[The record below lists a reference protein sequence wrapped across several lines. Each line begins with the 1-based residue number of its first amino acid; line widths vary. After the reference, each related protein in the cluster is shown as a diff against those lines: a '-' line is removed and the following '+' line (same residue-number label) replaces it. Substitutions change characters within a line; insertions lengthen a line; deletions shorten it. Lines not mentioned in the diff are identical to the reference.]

1 MDTYRRLE
9 DLPVIAE
16 SVLTIGTFDGL
27 HKGHQA
33 VIQRLVTHASEQ
45 GLPAVVITF
54 DPHPQHVLAPPGT
67 PKKELIITLDKKL
80 SLLDRQSVD
89 LVLVLPFDRA
99 LSQVTAHNFL
109 HDIVMQQFHPTRL
122 VIGYDHHFGHDRQGD
137 AEFLQRQAAEFHYA
151 VEVVEGVRSSGLT
164 VNSSNI
170 RRLLQEGRC
179 ELAEDLL
186 GWPYE
191 ISGRIVPGD
200 DRGQALGYPTANL
213 MPDEGAQLI
222 PRQGVY
228 VVSSDID
235 GKTAYGMCNVGV
247 RPTFDGRSLTIETHY
262 FDPPEAN
269 LYDRH
274 LAVRF
279 HHWLRKEHKF
289 QDAEELRKQLDQDKQ
304 TALDWITEYHG
315 GQKIH
320 ALVS

>member
-1 MDTYRRLE
+1 MDTYRRLA
-9 DLPVIAE
+9 DLPRIVE

-33 VIQRLVTHASEQ
+33 VIRRLVTQAHEQ

-54 DPHPQHVLAPPGT
+54 DPHPQHILAPPGT
-67 PKKELIITLDKKL
+67 PKKELIVTLDKKL

-109 HDIVMQQFHPTRL
+109 KDIVIQPFHPTRL
-122 VIGYDHHFGHDRQGD
+122 VIGYDHHFGHERQGD
-137 AEFLQRQAAEFHYA
+137 AEFLTRQASQFQYA
-151 VEVVEGVRSSGLT
+151 VDVVAGVRSSGLT

-170 RRLLQEGRC
+170 RRLLHEGRC
-179 ELAEDLL
+179 QLAEDLL

-191 ISGRIVPGD
+191 MPGRIVPGD

-213 MPDEGAQLI
+213 LPDEAAQLI
-222 PRQGVY
+222 PKQGVY

-235 GKTAYGMCNVGV
+235 HKMTYGMCNIGI
-247 RPTFDGRSLTIETHY
+247 RPTFDGRSMTIETHY
-262 FDPPEAN
+262 FDPPETN

-274 LAVRF
+274 LTLRF
-279 HHWLRKEHKF
+279 HHWLRDEHKF
-289 QDAEELRKQLDQDKQ
+289 QDTGELKKQLDRDKQ

-315 GQKIH
+315 GHEIH
-320 ALVS
+320 AIVS